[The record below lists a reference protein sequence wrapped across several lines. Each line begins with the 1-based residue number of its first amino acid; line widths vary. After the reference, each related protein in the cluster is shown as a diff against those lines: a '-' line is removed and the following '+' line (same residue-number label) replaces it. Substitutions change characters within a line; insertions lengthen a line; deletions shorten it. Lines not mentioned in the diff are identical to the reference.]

1 MSKITFQYVQ
11 ISFALIFLSA
21 NLCAQGGNEKLQ
33 MISSPQSAY
42 ILSDSEY
49 EYSFPDLYTLSHLRF
64 YIGEKSNYQ
73 FHVGVGLIL
82 FDLGYSKIIYR
93 FDDKYPV
100 KSQTIVGY
108 SLSNQFI
115 MEQKFCFGTNENNQ
129 KNEQFLFNLSFA
141 SGYKT
146 SGKYID
152 EKGKLYLAQ
161 DVGFVYNFKKII
173 FSFNGGVSQ
182 IKIQGDDEFKLGN
195 QIGFRLGYLIE

>member
-21 NLCAQGGNEKLQ
+21 NLCAHGGNEKLQ

-42 ILSDSEY
+42 ILSDSEF
-49 EYSFPDLYTLSHLRF
+49 EYSFPDLYTLSHLRI

-82 FDLGYSKIIYR
+82 LDLGYSKIIYR

-108 SLSNQFI
+108 SLSYQFI
-115 MEQKFCFGTNENNQ
+115 LEQKFCFGITENNQ
-129 KNEQFLFNLSFA
+129 KKEQFLFNLSFA

-146 SGKYID
+146 SGKYSD
-152 EKGKLYLAQ
+152 EKGKFYLSQ
-161 DVGFVYNFKKII
+161 DFGITYRFKKTT
-173 FSFNGGVSQ
+173 FSLSGGISQ
-182 IKIQGDDEFKLGN
+182 IKTQGFNSFVFGN
-195 QIGFRLGYLIE
+195 QIGFSLGYLIE